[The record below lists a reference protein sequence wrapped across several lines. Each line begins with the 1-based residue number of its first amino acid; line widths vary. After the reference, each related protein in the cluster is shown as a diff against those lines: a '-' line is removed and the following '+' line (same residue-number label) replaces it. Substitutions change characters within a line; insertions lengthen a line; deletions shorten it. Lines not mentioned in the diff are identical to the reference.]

1 MHYQGSSQCESKSNY
16 FRLSLIFTIG
26 VAMLMAFFQQSLF
39 TNAAG
44 PPPCITVSASA
55 SVWQN
60 FPFVSPQAGTFTAE
74 IDATPLAAGMSGGV
88 GLSNGPQTTFGGL
101 ACAVRFFTNG
111 KIEARNG
118 GGYVP
123 GTIPYSPNTTYHF
136 RFVVNVPAHTYSVY
150 VTPAGGSE
158 QIVGLNYAFRPEQ
171 ATISSLNNW
180 SLFSDIG
187 SMRACGFGAPC
198 YTATAG
204 SGWINN
210 SFTSQS
216 TAFTAEWDATP
227 FAPNISAVMA
237 LSNGAQ
243 TSVTAFACLTR
254 FYTNGMIEARN
265 GANYN
270 SVSPISY
277 TANTTYH
284 FRLVVNVPSH
294 TYSIYVTPAGGSEQV
309 VGLNYAFRTEQSSVS
324 ALNNQGL
331 IVDSTTGSARLCNFV
346 IRPTDK
352 WGITKL
358 NPTISGGREWFSK
371 WDNGHARILGFEP
384 DPYDPEF
391 HGRGDGTYTINGQG
405 VLTAKS
411 PVDSGGV
418 RMYVYDENYPTKSA
432 SDITPYKKWNNVE
445 VTVYYMRVM
454 DSGDSN
460 TGMVAAAKINHDD
473 PENDPCGARGYYGKF
488 QHDGKTRF
496 EKEVR
501 HSISYAKTP
510 TKTWWSVLPKNV
522 WIGYKYIVRDVNN
535 GTQVKLELWRD
546 LTDGANGGTWEKVD
560 EKIDMGGWGTSM
572 TPCASGVDPTQI
584 MTGPNLSVFIRN
596 DDVTDARYK
605 RWSIREIAP
614 Q

>member
-1 MHYQGSSQCESKSNY
+1 
-16 FRLSLIFTIG
+16 
-26 VAMLMAFFQQSLF
+26 
-39 TNAAG
+39 
-44 PPPCITVSASA
+44 
-55 SVWQN
+55 
-60 FPFVSPQAGTFTAE
+60 
-74 IDATPLAAGMSGGV
+74 MSGGV
-88 GLSNGPQTTFGGL
+88 GLSNGSQTTFGGL

-150 VTPAGGSE
+150 VTPSGGTE

-171 ATISSLNNW
+171 ASVSSLNNW
-180 SLFSDIG
+180 ALFSDLG

-204 SGWINN
+204 GGWINN
-210 SFTSQS
+210 AFTSQS

-227 FAPNISAVMA
+227 SAANIDAVMA
-237 LSNGAQ
+237 LSNGSQ
-243 TSVTAFACLTR
+243 TAFEQFACLTR
-254 FYTNGMIEARN
+254 FNTSGLIDARN
-265 GANYN
+265 GGAYN
-270 SVSPISY
+270 SASPISY

-324 ALNNQGL
+324 ALSNQGL
-331 IVDSTTGSARLCNFV
+331 IVDSATGSARLCNFV

-358 NPTISGGREWFSK
+358 NPTVSGGREWFSK
-371 WDNGHARILGFEP
+371 WDNGQARTITFGQ
-384 DPYDPEF
+384 DQYDPEF
-391 HGRGDGTYTINGQG
+391 HGRGDGLYTIDGQG

-411 PVDSGGV
+411 TGPGNV
-418 RMYVYDENYPTKSA
+418 RMYIYDENYPTNSGI
-432 SDITPYKKWNNVE
+432 DITPYKKWNNVE
-445 VTVYYMRVM
+445 VTVYYKRV
-454 DSGDSN
+454 DDTGDPIA
-460 TGMVAAAKINHDD
+460 GMVAAAKINHDKVSM
-473 PENDPCGARGYYGKF
+473 NPCDARGYYGKF

-496 EKEVR
+496 EKELR

-522 WIGYKYIVRDVNN
+522 WIGYKYILRDVNN
-535 GTQVKLELWRD
+535 GTHVKLELWRD
-546 LTDGANGGTWEKVD
+546 LTDGANGGSWEKVD
-560 EKIDMGGWGTSM
+560 EKIDTGDWGTNM
-572 TPCASGVDPTQI
+572 TPCEPDKDPTQI

-596 DDVTDARYK
+596 DGVTDARYK